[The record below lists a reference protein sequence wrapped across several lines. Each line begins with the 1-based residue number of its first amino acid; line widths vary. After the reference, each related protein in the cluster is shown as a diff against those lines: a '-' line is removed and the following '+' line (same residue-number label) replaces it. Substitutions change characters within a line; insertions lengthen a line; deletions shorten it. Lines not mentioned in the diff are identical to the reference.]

1 MTETNVEVQIKGS
14 CHNLIPNMILEKVMQ
29 QHLEELGFPEMTT
42 EELAFAKAM
51 YDSLTEE
58 EKQGAQSS
66 AGKALGERLSKE
78 PIVDFVAPYSGKMA
92 FMGGSTDVADVS
104 WNVPTAQCTTATWA
118 FGTPFHTWQV
128 VAQGKQSYAHKAT
141 LLAGKTMASTAISA
155 LLNPEIIEKAK
166 MELKERLNGEV
177 YEALIPKELEPPIMS
192 K

>member
-1 MTETNVEVQIKGS
+1 MTETNVEVQIE
-14 CHNLIPNMILEKVMQ
+14 PNMILEKVMQ
-29 QHLEELGFPEMTT
+29 QHLEELDVPELTS

-58 EKQGAQSS
+58 EKQGARSS
-66 AGKALGERLSKE
+66 AGKALGERLSEK

-141 LLAGKTMASTAISA
+141 LLAGKAMASTAISA

-166 MELKERLNGEV
+166 IELKERLNGEV